1 MASKPHGNTGL
12 RTVKI
17 RPLHRPAAHA
27 DVPLAQLKRELEAG
41 VAHFFGRRPH
51 LHQPGRGL
59 SYLDFTNR
67 KSA

>member
-1 MASKPHGNTGL
+1 MSQV
-12 RTVKI
+12 RTIKT
-17 RPLHRPAAHA
+17 RPLHRRPGG

-59 SYLDFTNR
+59 SFLDFTNR
-67 KSA
+67 RATG

>member
-1 MASKPHGNTGL
+1 MKTFKTRRLVKP
-12 RTVKI
+12 
-17 RPLHRPAAHA
+17 PLGA

-41 VAHFFGRRPH
+41 VRHFFGRRPH
-51 LHQPGRGL
+51 LHQPGTGL